1 MDTREKM
8 KQEAL
13 DGIFDTIKRLVE
25 ARKEQHRFPPCI
37 TVRELADE
45 LTYLQRHEVEVV
57 VNRLSDDGRV
67 FLMESINDRTIYLND
82 EKGRT

>member
-1 MDTREKM
+1 MSTRDEM

-13 DGIFDTIKRLVE
+13 DGIFDTVKRLIE

-37 TVRELADE
+37 TVRELANE

-57 VNRLSDDGRV
+57 VNRLSDDGRI
-67 FLMESINDRTIYLND
+67 FLMESINDRTIYLNN
-82 EKGRT
+82 EKA

>member
-1 MDTREKM
+1 MSTRDEM

-13 DGIFDTIKRLVE
+13 DGIFGTIKRLI
-25 ARKEQHRFPPCI
+25 EQRIQNHRFPPCI

-45 LTYLQRHEVEVV
+45 LTYLQRHEVELV
-57 VNRLSDDGRV
+57 VNRLNDDGRV
-67 FLMESINDRTIYLND
+67 FLMESINDRTIYLSD